1 LATAEPVIRVEGL
14 FAGYV
19 PEADILSGITL
30 TVAQGEIVT
39 VIGPNGAG
47 KSTLVKAICGVL
59 RPHAGAIYLGDRR
72 IDGLPPHTIV
82 RAGMG
87 YVPQR
92 RNVFSTMT
100 VEENIDLGALP
111 FRDIDGRR
119 RRTEIYEF
127 FPRLRERRRQNAGT
141 LSGGERQMLAIAKTL
156 MSKPTILL
164 LDEPS
169 AGVAPLMIDLLFE
182 KIAEINRA
190 GTTIFMVEQNARRA
204 LAFSHRGYVLDLG
217 QNRFEGTSEQLLGDQ
232 RVIDLYL
239 GGTARYDRP
248 PSTP

>member
-1 LATAEPVIRVEGL
+1 MAEPVIRVEGL

-30 TVAQGEIVT
+30 TVSKGEIVT

-59 RPHAGAIYLGDRR
+59 RPHTGAIYLEDRR

-82 RAGMG
+82 RSGMG

-111 FRDIDGRR
+111 FPDIDGRR
-119 RRTEIYEF
+119 RRAEIYDL
-127 FPRLRERRRQNAGT
+127 FPLLRERRRQNAGT

-156 MSKPTILL
+156 MSKPAILL

-169 AGVAPLMIDLLFE
+169 AGVAPLMIDLIFE
-182 KIAEINRA
+182 KIAEINQT

-217 QNRFEGTSEQLLGDQ
+217 QNRFEGTSEQLLSDQ

-239 GGTARYDRP
+239 GGNARYDRP
-248 PSTP
+248 TS

>member
-1 LATAEPVIRVEGL
+1 MEARMAAAEPVIRVEGL

-59 RPHAGAIYLGDRR
+59 RPHSGAIYLGGRR
-72 IDGLPPHTIV
+72 IDGLAPHTIV
-82 RAGMG
+82 RSGMG
-87 YVPQR
+87 YGPQR

-111 FRDIDGRR
+111 FPHIDSRR
-119 RRTEIYEF
+119 RRSEIYEL

-141 LSGGERQMLAIAKTL
+141 LSGGERQLLAIAKTL
-156 MSKPTILL
+156 MSSPTIL
-164 LDEPS
+164 
-169 AGVAPLMIDLLFE
+169 
-182 KIAEINRA
+182 
-190 GTTIFMVEQNARRA
+190 
-204 LAFSHRGYVLDLG
+204 
-217 QNRFEGTSEQLLGDQ
+217 
-232 RVIDLYL
+232 
-239 GGTARYDRP
+239 
-248 PSTP
+248 